1 MLEFRSALRDVAM
14 RLITS
19 PCLDKCLRVGHS
31 ASDSLLCASEEQE
44 RACHHTRQAP
54 LLIILLPYES
64 RGGCFMRA
72 RPCCLTDSVDL
83 VFGLE
88 IDFFTIIGL
97 AVKDMTTLLEGY
109 ASNMAGMSLPTRS

>member
-1 MLEFRSALRDVAM
+1 MLEFRSALHDVAM

-72 RPCCLTDSVDL
+72 RPCYSVDL
-83 VFGLE
+83 GFGLE
-88 IDFFTIIGL
+88 IDFFTIVGL
-97 AVKDMTTLLEGY
+97 AVKDMTMLLEGY